1 MLMVTGVGKV
11 QVNVLSYLFCYIN
24 KVKFKIIGSIIRH
37 KEKQAQEKFF
47 YNFFIIATTRYS
59 YY

>member
-11 QVNVLSYLFCYIN
+11 QENVLSYIFCYIN

-47 YNFFIIATTRYS
+47 YNFL
-59 YY
+59 